1 MKSNQLI
8 GALILVLFLSCAPD
22 KIEDRTNTSAEIKVN
37 AKVIYPKSREWMSPD
52 GGIVPQFNPP
62 SLLWPIARSAN
73 YSIRLSQNE
82 DFGKDVIEEDSLP
95 YAMFNPHQKLAKGT
109 WYWQVKTG
117 NEDWND
123 LAEFYI
129 DENTTDFI
137 TPDAQSMMAN
147 IPRERPR
154 VYAWASQVEELRER
168 AKGYEE
174 SAEILAEA
182 DKLLNIPVID
192 ENEALPKFEGRNDRE
207 TRRIAIDAS
216 KPVCDRVQYVVSR
229 LSQAYILT
237 ENESYAK
244 AGLKWVLE
252 ITDWDPEGATRV
264 TDFGD
269 SGIMHAMA
277 VGYDSFYALLS
288 ETQKKKI
295 LRAISARG
303 AHFYEHWLNFLEARQ
318 LSNHV
323 WQHILERFFQTALAV
338 KGDLPIADDWLTY
351 IYEIWIAR
359 SPVLGHKDGAWSNGI
374 SYFRMNT
381 LAMLSITST
390 LKEITE
396 VDFMKDEWYYNNP
409 EWMIYA
415 WPPHGSADGFGN
427 DAFKLGNADYIRESN
442 DPIFVSYSELNA
454 RLTGNPYA
462 SWYVD
467 TRIEGSSLKLT
478 SDKSLKW
485 YYIQRGLQL
494 KRPPPSQKID
504 LPQARAFREVGVAYM
519 NTDLANSPMNFRL
532 AMKSSPY
539 GSYSHTHAEHN
550 CFNLFYGG
558 QPLFSNTGYRP
569 AMGDPHYLAD
579 FKNTRGHNGILI
591 DGKGQPFGSESY
603 GWLPRF
609 LHGKQISYV
618 VGDATNAYSATDAKE
633 LKTLGNP
640 AKNHADAGL
649 NKFRRHVLMLRPS
662 TIIIYDELETEQPS
676 HFTFLLQN
684 RDLLLLDKK
693 HNVIASNEFS
703 EARAKL
709 YASQSIDHVL
719 TDKFADPP
727 VNWRRKTNPDGSLY
741 EYQNQWHYQAT
752 NKEKT
757 KKIRFLAIIQVQAE
771 KDGLIYNDIVVE
783 KEGNKLL
790 VGDWEIMAEMNANNP
805 ALISVKSKDGSA
817 AFTSSGMLEVNG
829 KHYDGSVLGS
839 TKLLEKINGKSVLQ
853 EAVDEVPESIAN
865 VLALENE

>member
-1 MKSNQLI
+1 
-8 GALILVLFLSCAPD
+8 
-22 KIEDRTNTSAEIKVN
+22 
-37 AKVIYPKSREWMSPD
+37 
-52 GGIVPQFNPP
+52 
-62 SLLWPIARSAN
+62 
-73 YSIRLSQNE
+73 
-82 DFGKDVIEEDSLP
+82 
-95 YAMFNPHQKLAKGT
+95 
-109 WYWQVKTG
+109 
-117 NEDWND
+117 
-123 LAEFYI
+123 
-129 DENTTDFI
+129 
-137 TPDAQSMMAN
+137 AN

-252 ITDWDPEGATRV
+252 IADWDPEGATRV

-288 ETQKKKI
+288 EAQKKKI

-323 WQHILERFFQTALAV
+323 WQHILERFFQTALAM

-390 LKEITE
+390 LKEITG

-427 DAFKLGNADYIRESN
+427 DAFKLGNTDYIRESN
-442 DPIFVSYSELNA
+442 DPIFVSYPELNA
-454 RLTGNPYA
+454 RLTGNPCA

-478 SDKSLKW
+478 GDKSLKW

-494 KRPPPSQKID
+494 KRPPPSLKID
-504 LPQARAFREVGVAYM
+504 LPQARAFREVGV
-519 NTDLANSPMNFRL
+519 
-532 AMKSSPY
+532 
-539 GSYSHTHAEHN
+539 
-550 CFNLFYGG
+550 
-558 QPLFSNTGYRP
+558 
-569 AMGDPHYLAD
+569 
-579 FKNTRGHNGILI
+579 
-591 DGKGQPFGSESY
+591 
-603 GWLPRF
+603 
-609 LHGKQISYV
+609 
-618 VGDATNAYSATDAKE
+618 
-633 LKTLGNP
+633 
-640 AKNHADAGL
+640 
-649 NKFRRHVLMLRPS
+649 
-662 TIIIYDELETEQPS
+662 
-676 HFTFLLQN
+676 
-684 RDLLLLDKK
+684 
-693 HNVIASNEFS
+693 
-703 EARAKL
+703 
-709 YASQSIDHVL
+709 
-719 TDKFADPP
+719 
-727 VNWRRKTNPDGSLY
+727 
-741 EYQNQWHYQAT
+741 
-752 NKEKT
+752 
-757 KKIRFLAIIQVQAE
+757 
-771 KDGLIYNDIVVE
+771 
-783 KEGNKLL
+783 
-790 VGDWEIMAEMNANNP
+790 
-805 ALISVKSKDGSA
+805 
-817 AFTSSGMLEVNG
+817 
-829 KHYDGSVLGS
+829 
-839 TKLLEKINGKSVLQ
+839 
-853 EAVDEVPESIAN
+853 
-865 VLALENE
+865 